1 MYNAHFFFNFAA
13 QTRGA
18 HYKLV
23 LTKSSA
29 LYTKNYGIFYFS
41 SRATRGASKKNKD
54 TNYNPKRLFVVEQVE
69 RCLRTEG
76 RLWRAERRLWR
87 AERRLPRLE
96 RRSEK

>member
-1 MYNAHFFFNFAA
+1 M
-13 QTRGA
+13 Q
-18 HYKLV
+18 
-23 LTKSSA
+23 
-29 LYTKNYGIFYFS
+29 
-41 SRATRGASKKNKD
+41 D
-54 TNYNPKRLFVVEQVE
+54 TSYDPKRLFVVEQVE